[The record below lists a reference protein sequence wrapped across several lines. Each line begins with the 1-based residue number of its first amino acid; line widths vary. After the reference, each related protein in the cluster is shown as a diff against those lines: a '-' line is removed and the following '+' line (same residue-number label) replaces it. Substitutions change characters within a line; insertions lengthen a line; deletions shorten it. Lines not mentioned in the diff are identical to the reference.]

1 MKEPTYNQ
9 LAQLTDREI
18 QVLMRETD
26 QKDLVISLKGAGE
39 KLKDKILGNMSERVR
54 TFVTE
59 EMEFLGP
66 MPLSEVEGV
75 QRRIVQQMMKLV
87 EQGQITWPP
96 KTKAKPKS
104 PKKPDKQYTAMKRS
118 LRSEVARRLDEM
130 SYDEINTVFRNLA
143 EVARREGI
151 LTLQPLA
158 DKMGDAYM
166 KDAFQLAIDGTE
178 PDLIMDILETW
189 LESLEHEYGR
199 KHQKVIEGI
208 MAIQSGSNPRIIEHK
223 LQVIY

>member
-1 MKEPTYNQ
+1 MKEPTYNE
-9 LAQLTDREI
+9 LKQLTDREI

-26 QKDLVISLKGAGE
+26 QKDLVISLKAAE
-39 KLKDKILGNMSERVR
+39 EELKDKILGNMSQRVR
-54 TFVTE
+54 TFITE

-66 MPLSEVEGV
+66 MPLSEVKEV
-75 QRRIVQQMMKLV
+75 QRRIVQQVMKLV

-104 PKKPDKQYTAMKRS
+104 RKKPDKQYTAMKRS
-118 LRSEVARRLDEM
+118 LRSAVARRLDEM
-130 SYDEINTVFRNLA
+130 SCDEINTVFRNLA

-158 DKMGDAYM
+158 EKMGDAYM

-208 MAIQSGSNPRIIEHK
+208 MSIQSGDNPRIVEHK